1 MIDGITIRSQ
11 IRDFEAWKKAV
22 NLSLFLSVG
31 SDTGE
36 VRARKRYD
44 QTTITHRGKF
54 ETFEIIVK
62 DVTNEA
68 TGKHLH
74 YLTVK
79 GSFHKN
85 HFNGTNYRPFTFQD
99 LQEEIYHLC
108 KNLCISPDKAQIS
121 ILEIGLNVSLPFAV
135 MPFIR
140 HNIISYKGKSFSDYK
155 PDRKGISLG
164 IVCQR
169 SQYAVKIYDKG
180 LQFELPD
187 NLIRVELRF
196 LKMQSLNRRGIK
208 YLSDLQNLTRLN
220 DLQKLLFQAW
230 NNILIFDI
238 AGEIEKLPFTKRE
251 KDFLK
256 DGWNPKFWEG
266 LKEKESGN
274 KYKYWVK
281 KFRKL
286 VVKYGNNWQ
295 TIVLNLLKNE
305 WQNLFKNYPNL
316 PSGQIRKLPEFTIK
330 IKGKNGEKV
339 LSPEKRYCL
348 SCGKELNPAQ
358 RANSKFCSAKF
369 VGYEKAHQCRNN
381 NSNPRNRFKRKIET
395 IRGRGLLFD
404 IIPYIDPGKAK
415 KYLCQ

>member
-11 IRDFEAWKKAV
+11 IKDFEAWKKAV
-22 NLSLFLSVG
+22 NPSLFLSVG

-36 VRARKRYD
+36 VRARKRYN

-62 DVTNEA
+62 DVTNDA
-68 TGKHLH
+68 TGKHLF

-85 HFNGTNYRPFTFQD
+85 HFKGTNYRPFTFQD
-99 LQEEIYHLC
+99 LQHEIDNLC
-108 KNLCISPDKAQIS
+108 KNLCICPDKAQIS
-121 ILEIGLNVSLPFAV
+121 ILEVGLNISLTFEV

-140 HNIISYKGKSFSDYK
+140 RNIISYKGKSFSDYK

-187 NLIRVELRF
+187 NLIRFELRF
-196 LKMQSLNRRGIK
+196 LKMQSLNSRGIK

-220 DLQKLLFQAW
+220 DLQKLLFRAW
-230 NNILIFDI
+230 DNLLIFDI
-238 AGEIEKLPFTKRE
+238 TGDVDKLPVKKKE
-251 KDFLK
+251 MDLLK
-256 DGWNPKFWEG
+256 DGRNPKFWEG
-266 LKEKESGN
+266 LKEKESGD
-274 KYKYWVK
+274 KYKYRVQKFKNLVAKFGEKCRWV
-281 KFRKL
+281 
-286 VVKYGNNWQ
+286 VSD
-295 TIVLNLLKNE
+295 LLKSE
-305 WQNLFKNYPNL
+305 WESLFKNYPNL
-316 PSGQIRKLPEFTIK
+316 PSGQILKLPEFTIK

-339 LSPEKRYCL
+339 LIPEKRYCL

-369 VGYEKAHQCRNN
+369 VGYEKAHQCRND
-381 NSNPRNRFKRKIET
+381 NSNPRNRFKKKVET

-404 IIPYIDPGKAK
+404 IMPFIDPGKAK
-415 KYLCQ
+415 NYLSQ